1 MKRSRILFM
10 SSTDKL
16 QSTEIFMHTF
26 SAKIKNIHTQYSRQ
40 YCAYHCNIVLKA
52 VENTFN
58 LLDGNTKASL
68 FMTFVYACGVFLL
81 VVRKFTTWQRIP
93 GGLVIKAQKIYR
105 KLFKHLCIREPKV
118 C

>member
-1 MKRSRILFM
+1 M

-16 QSTEIFMHTF
+16 QSTKMHKF
-26 SAKIKNIHTQYSRQ
+26 LSKMKKKMFVHNILV
-40 YCAYHCNIVLKA
+40 NIVLIFAIISKA
-52 VENTFN
+52 VQNTFN

-68 FMTFVYACGVFLL
+68 FMTFVCVQCGFFFVWLSENLL
-81 VVRKFTTWQRIP
+81 LGSASLEGSLKK
-93 GGLVIKAQKIYR
+93 LKKKIYR